1 MDQQNEI
8 SLAPEKMGLSSD
20 TLGNCSIN
28 QHSAIKSKILN
39 SIDKIRK
46 NKKCADL
53 NAITDYIIKNRDVK
67 LRSRL
72 YWNNDFWTYWAKSNQ
87 KQRDSTRPWLFS
99 VDPVYL
105 TRTKGSPSK
114 SCIWKMRLYFPQSI
128 EIDSISN
135 ETIPKIETDLGI
147 TEIKEKRQ
155 TKIEKCKQWR
165 NTNWLSRNLSY
176 F

>member
-46 NKKCADL
+46 NKKYADL

-99 VDPVYL
+99 VDPAYL

-114 SCIWKMRLYFPQSI
+114 SCIWKIRLYFPQSI

-135 ETIPKIETDLGI
+135 ETISKIATDLG
-147 TEIKEKRQ
+147 TPKIKEKRQ
-155 TKIEKCKQWR
+155 SKIEKC
-165 NTNWLSRNLSY
+165 NIVIFLVFST
-176 F
+176 